1 MNGQFRD
8 TNNIGHK
15 TQNKDNEKKPNKT
28 QHRKLNTGIIDTYLP
43 DLSQLYGI
51 LLKTG

>member
-15 TQNKDNEKKPNKT
+15 TQNKDNEKKKTNKT

-43 DLSQLYGI
+43 DL
-51 LLKTG
+51 

>member
-15 TQNKDNEKKPNKT
+15 TQNKDNEKKTNKQNTT
-28 QHRKLNTGIIDTYLP
+28 Q
-43 DLSQLYGI
+43 
-51 LLKTG
+51 KTKYRNY